1 MLTNISPIADLF
13 TEAENIQKV
22 LEVTI
27 SEDGAEATQHGNDV
41 AVYVARTGKMLAD
54 AKYHLNQKKRS
65 DIIESL
71 KVVAKDTPHA
81 SAKAVNALVDSACKE
96 EQYLVDW
103 IGRLNAAATHKL
115 EWCRTVIS
123 KAKEEMRLSG
133 MQQGR

>member
-1 MLTNISPIADLF
+1 MLTNITPIQDLF
-13 TEAENIQKV
+13 TEAGNIQKV

-27 SEDGAEATQHGNDV
+27 SEDGSEATHHGNDI

-54 AKYHLNQKKRS
+54 AKFHLNTKKQS
-65 DIIESL
+65 DIIGTL
-71 KVVAKDTPHA
+71 RTVAKETPNA
-81 SAKAVNALVDSACKE
+81 SAKVVNALVDSACKE

-123 KAKEEMRLSG
+123 KAKEEMRLAG
-133 MQQGR
+133 MQPTR

>member
-1 MLTNISPIADLF
+1 MLTNITPIADLF
-13 TEAENIQKV
+13 KEAENIQKV

-27 SEDGAEATQHGNDV
+27 SEDGAEATHHGNEI
-41 AVYVARTGKMLAD
+41 AVYMARTGKMLAD
-54 AKYHLNQKKRS
+54 AKYHLNAKKKS
-65 DIIESL
+65 DIIEAL
-71 KVVAKDTPHA
+71 KVVAKDTPNA
-81 SAKAVNALVDSACKE
+81 TAKAVNTLVDSACKE

-133 MQQGR
+133 MPQGR